1 MTRKNSAAVAAT
13 HYLQH
18 RFVVFLDA
26 HESESGSD
34 RHLSTVN
41 TQAAAAPCALWSTSN
56 AKQIDAAALNAMIDT
71 TE

>member
-1 MTRKNSAAVAAT
+1 MTRKNGVAAAT

-26 HESESGSD
+26 HESESASD
-34 RHLSTVN
+34 RHLSTRRRRHL
-41 TQAAAAPCALWSTSN
+41 ALSTSN
-56 AKQIDAAALNAMIDT
+56 AKQIDAATASNAMIDT